1 MLIAGDLGSSDS
13 MRMLLTVAPRNPN
26 YGRVVGFLLLEQ
38 MAADSEPVFA
48 LLVASLGADDAL
60 KTKLD
65 ELRIRT
71 MSQLAFRSKG
81 PPGQVSGTEF
91 EDSVLKPLLAE
102 ADAGKAAIVRRL
114 YLEAYTTVLSE
125 SKSKAEGKD
134 DAKHFIPENDKAAR
148 LLKLAKD
155 RPGVQTTGEHEP
167 AAKLVDRIFT
177 GVKTLN
183 MPYVAWTLCLSRSEE
198 LQGRSKAALARDS
211 IEVRADASG
220 ILYERP
226 AVKDAPTDLSSD
238 FRVHLA
244 LHRRGVAMH
253 LAGAVDFD
261 THRVLTD
268 KLFKHYL
275 ELPPP
280 GCERITLSQLKSAD
294 EWIWTELASH
304 VRQGLQPDGTQTFP
318 ADAELLRL
326 LALPGFE
333 LRLQPLR
340 RVLHEDRPAKMARTD
355 DGPKGKGKGTPG
367 NSCSSTNARP
377 PASMPA
383 ELKDHAHRTS
393 QGQPIC
399 FAFQLGNCP
408 LKNKKPGQ
416 RCARGWH
423 VCAFKMPNGQ
433 ACGLP
438 HSLKDHH

>member
-1 MLIAGDLGSSDS
+1 
-13 MRMLLTVAPRNPN
+13 
-26 YGRVVGFLLLEQ
+26 

-48 LLVASLGADDAL
+48 LLVASLGADAAL
-60 KTKLD
+60 KAKLD

-91 EDSVLKPLLAE
+91 EESVLKPLN
-102 ADAGKAAIVRRL
+102 ADDDAAKAAIVRRL

-125 SKSKAEGKD
+125 LKSKAEGKD
-134 DAKHFIPENDKAAR
+134 DAKHFLPENDKAAR

-155 RPGVQTTGEHEP
+155 RPGIQTSGEHEP

-183 MPYVAWTLCLSRSEE
+183 MPYVPWTLCLSRTEE
-198 LQGRSKAALARDS
+198 LQGRSKAALAHDS

-220 ILYERP
+220 LLYERP

-253 LAGAVDFD
+253 LAGAVDFE
-261 THRVLTD
+261 THRALVD

-275 ELPPP
+275 EVPPP
-280 GCERITLSQLKSAD
+280 GCERISLSQMKNAD
-294 EWIWTELASH
+294 EWIWTELAAH
-304 VRQGLQPDGTQTFP
+304 VRQGLHPDGTQTFP

-326 LALPGFE
+326 LALPGFD

-340 RVLHEDRPAKMARTD
+340 RAPQDERPSKLPRFEDA
-355 DGPKGKGKGTPG
+355 PKGKGKGG
-367 NSCSSTNARP
+367 QSSARSSANTRP

-408 LKNKKPGQ
+408 FKNKKPGQ

-423 VCAFKMPNGQ
+423 VCAFKMPSGQ
-433 ACGLP
+433 ACGLS
-438 HSLKDHH
+438 HSLKEHH